1 MSALVV
7 TFDQLPASI
16 LGCYGNEWIETPHF
30 DRLAAHGVV
39 ADQCWASHLEATHM
53 EEAFHVPG
61 MLRELAARGVPTHLI
76 RQDGSRLAFS
86 ENDFS
91 SIRTLSG
98 EPGPA
103 AKPDRIPFAEMVRA
117 AQKIAPSLREDGL
130 LWLHA
135 RGLEIPAEPPAGFAD
150 LYGDEFEDRG
160 VTFDK
165 LSDDEQRT
173 HPATSAGMVSL
184 LDHWLGQLLTAFS
197 RDEHPQ
203 LTLVTA
209 AQGTA
214 WQPLPNSFGPLD
226 ALRSQFAHVP
236 LVAHVRGEVFSS
248 SGQRDPQLRSAS
260 QLGELIAAWFREPS
274 SWHLSRGVA
283 ERIVTKG
290 ACGERITTPDWTA
303 IVPVESEEKPLLFR
317 KPEDYWEVNNVAA
330 VLPGVVE
337 EMQFPDDAS
346 AKRR

>member
-7 TFDQLPASI
+7 TFDQLPVST

-39 ADQCWASHLEATHM
+39 ADQCWAARLDATHAD
-53 EEAFHVPG
+53 EAFQVSNV
-61 MLRELAARGVPTHLI
+61 LRELAVRGVPTHLI

-86 ENDFS
+86 KNEFS
-91 SIRTLSG
+91 SVRTVNG
-98 EPGPA
+98 ELGPA

-117 AQKIAPSLREDGL
+117 AQKVAHSLRERGL

-135 RGLEIPAEPPAGFAD
+135 RGLEIPADPPHGFAD

-160 VTFDK
+160 VKFDQ
-165 LSDDEQRT
+165 LSDDEKRT

-184 LDHWLGQLLTAFS
+184 LDHWLGQLLTSFA
-197 RDEHPQ
+197 EEQCLQ

-209 AQGTA
+209 AQGVA

-236 LVAHVRGEVFSS
+236 LVAHVRGEVLSS
-248 SGQRDPQLRSAS
+248 SGQRDGQLRSTS
-260 QLGELIAAWFREPS
+260 QLGELIAAWYREPS
-274 SWHLSRGVA
+274 SWSLSRSA
-283 ERIVTKG
+283 ADRTATK
-290 ACGERITTPDWTA
+290 AVCGERITTLDWSA
-303 IVPVESEEKPLLFR
+303 IFPAQSDAKPLLFR
-317 KPEDYWEVNNVAA
+317 KPEDYWEVNNLAD
-330 VLPGVVE
+330 VLPDIVE
-337 EMQFPDDAS
+337 AIS
-346 AKRR
+346 

>member
-1 MSALVV
+1 MSVLVV
-7 TFDQLPASI
+7 TFDQLPAST
-16 LGCYGNEWIETPHF
+16 LGCYGNEWIETPHL

-39 ADQCWASHLEATHM
+39 ADQCWAARLESAHPEDT
-53 EEAFHVPG
+53 FHAAAC
-61 MLRELAARGVPTHLI
+61 LRGLAERGVPTHLI

-86 ENDFS
+86 ERDFS
-91 SIRTLSG
+91 SIQTVNG
-98 EPGPA
+98 ELGPE
-103 AKPDRIPFAEMVRA
+103 AKPDRIPFAEIVRA
-117 AQKIAPSLREDGL
+117 AQKIAPSLREGL

-165 LSDDEQRT
+165 LSEDEQRT

-184 LDHWLGQLLTAFS
+184 LDHWLGQLVAAFA
-197 RDEHPQ
+197 DEQGPL

-209 AQGTA
+209 AEGVV

-236 LVAHVRGEVFSS
+236 LVAHVRGGVLAAA
-248 SGQRDPQLRSAS
+248 GQRDGQLRSTS
-260 QLGELIAAWFREPS
+260 QFGELIAAWFRAPS
-274 SWHLSRGVA
+274 SWSLSRA
-283 ERIVTKG
+283 AADRIATKG
-290 ACGERITTPDWTA
+290 ASGERITTLDWTA
-303 IVPVESEEKPLLFR
+303 IIPAQSDAKPLLFR
-317 KPEDYWEVNNVAA
+317 KPEDYWEVNNVAD

-337 EMQFPDDAS
+337 QLMNSSERGA
-346 AKRR
+346 